1 MLNPIREDVEF
12 INLLKVFEKDVDRI
26 PWKLLTTEYYPVSE
40 HLQKIFTMY
49 INIYT
54 MSDADI
60 ERVLNFVSSHTR
72 NDQVRNLIL
81 YKLIWKL
88 RSSDTYTHQVVG
100 QNLLNKHVFKL

>member
-1 MLNPIREDVEF
+1 MLSSSDRDVEF
-12 INLLKVFEKDVDRI
+12 INLLKVFENDVGRI

-60 ERVLNFVSSHTR
+60 ERVLNFVSNHTR

-88 RSSDTYTHQVVG
+88 RSSDTYTHQAVG
-100 QNLLNKHVFKL
+100 QKLLNKHVFRG